1 MSKEYKINH
10 TKAWCYFIASGL
22 LPYNAKKN
30 QWCLHHVDTTLRY
43 RDRARYNEWRVEDL
57 VPMLKSEHIRL
68 HQLGRHLSEEHKEKL
83 RNANK
88 GKHLSEETRA
98 KISAA
103 QVGRKILKEVI
114 EKRIATL
121 KKNHPKKPKH
131 KVLKSPEEKGKFWIN
146 NGVENKRIAE
156 NAEIPAGWH
165 RGRLGF
171 VRKSNPKL
179 GPMSED
185 HKQKISAARTGMK
198 FTEEHCRHLSEA
210 HKKKSL

>member
-30 QWCLHHVDTTLRY
+30 EWVLHHKDIELKYVNP
-43 RDRARYNEWRVEDL
+43 ARYNEWRVEDL
-57 VPMLKSEHIRL
+57 VPMLKSEHTRL

-88 GKHLSEETRA
+88 GKHLSEETCT

-103 QVGRKILKEVI
+103 QVGKKIPEEVI

-121 KKNHPKKPKH
+121 KKNHPKKPKQ
-131 KVLKSPEEKGKFWIN
+131 KVLKSPEERGKFWIT
-146 NGVENKRIAE
+146 NGI
-156 NAEIPAGWH
+156 
-165 RGRLGF
+165 
-171 VRKSNPKL
+171 
-179 GPMSED
+179 
-185 HKQKISAARTGMK
+185 
-198 FTEEHCRHLSEA
+198 
-210 HKKKSL
+210 

>member
-30 QWCLHHVDTTLRY
+30 EWVLHHKDIELKY
-43 RDRARYNEWRVEDL
+43 ANPARYNEWRIEDL
-57 VPMLKSEHIRL
+57 VPMLKSEHTRL

-88 GKHLSEETRA
+88 GKHLSEETRR
-98 KISAA
+98 KISEV
-103 QVGRKILKEVI
+103 QKGRKQSEETIK
-114 EKRIATL
+114 KRVETR
-121 KKNHPKKPKH
+121 KKNHPKKQKQ

-146 NGVENKRIAE
+146 NSVENKRIAE